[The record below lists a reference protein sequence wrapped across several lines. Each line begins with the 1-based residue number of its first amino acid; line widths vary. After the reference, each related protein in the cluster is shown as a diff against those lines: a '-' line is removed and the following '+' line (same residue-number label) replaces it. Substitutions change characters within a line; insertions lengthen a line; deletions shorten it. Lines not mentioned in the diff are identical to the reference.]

1 MQAFSAPASPSVAI
15 TSATSGLANDYL
27 NIFNEV
33 VMLIDVLPSMP
44 EAMDD
49 LMAWKATSYED
60 YFNNS
65 KLDGHESAIK
75 AYQTMDPKLRKE
87 FEDLVTQLDS
97 SATAAVAALR
107 IHHRRKGDSDPDG
120 LKALCERNS
129 SVLHELLRMAR
140 NLVDH
145 GTTHFNEDSQMQ
157 ADRLM
162 QIRGNIQKHFANQK
176 SL

>member
-1 MQAFSAPASPSVAI
+1 MQASFNPAAPSVAI
-15 TSATSGLANDYL
+15 TSANSGLANDYL

-49 LMAWKATSYED
+49 LIAWRAMSYED
-60 YFNNS
+60 YFKNS
-65 KLDGHESAIK
+65 KLDGHENAIQ
-75 AYQTMDPKLRKE
+75 AYQTMDPGLRKE
-87 FEDLVTQLDS
+87 FEDLMLQLDS

-107 IHHRRKGDSDPDG
+107 IHHRRKGDNDPEG
-120 LKALCERNS
+120 MKSLCERNS

-140 NLVDH
+140 HLIDH
-145 GTTHFNEDSQMQ
+145 GTTHFNEESQSK

-176 SL
+176 TL

>member
-1 MQAFSAPASPSVAI
+1 MQANSYPASPSVAI
-15 TSATSGLANDYL
+15 TSANSGLANDYL

-49 LMAWKATSYED
+49 LIAWKASSYQD

-65 KLDGHESAIK
+65 KLEGHELAVQ
-75 AYQTMDPKLRKE
+75 AYETMDPDLRKQ
-87 FEDLVTQLDS
+87 FEDLVGQLDS

-107 IHHRRKGDSDPDG
+107 IHNRRKGTSDPDG

-129 SVLHELLRMAR
+129 SALHELLRMAR

-145 GTTHFNEDSQMQ
+145 GSTHFNEDSQTQ

-162 QIRGNIQKHFANQK
+162 KIRGSIQQHFANQK
-176 SL
+176 SF